1 MKTVRLSIV
10 SKWMVAI
17 AVWLPCVM
25 CAQSGTSPLFVER
38 PKVGLVLSGGG
49 ARGAAHVGAIR
60 LIEELQIPVDYVAG
74 TSMGAIIGALYAIGY
89 TADEMDS
96 LLMTRD
102 WRVLLSNS
110 VPRSMQPYALRE
122 DEQHYQ
128 VNIPYENS
136 TRTENSA
143 RYRDAGIRVG
153 RHSSRFPKVLARPG
167 LIDGNNLLNEFAD
180 LTFAYHDSVSYDVFP
195 RPFACVAT
203 DLVTGNA
210 VVLDRG
216 YLAESMRASMS
227 IPGVFYPIYKGSQ
240 VLVDGGVVNNYP
252 VDVAHRMGAEIIIG
266 VDLNTGPTMAA
277 ELHSFPRIFERLIGT
292 MGSDLRRH
300 NVESTDVL
308 IAPMVGDYPVMGFDS
323 VRLDQLVDIGYEAAL
338 QCRPQLEALKE
349 RMGIYAAPVV
359 ESETVL
365 PSPLTASSD
374 TFVLGSISVVGYDRT
389 EMLDLLSQYG
399 ISEGRIISGD
409 DMSLAVEGIYG
420 LGTFSSVQYHLSD
433 QEPYALEMLV
443 VPNPYNQIQLGFRI
457 DSEEAAAALFSMG
470 INELRLSGPKLDLT
484 MRLSANPWV
493 KAHVAYAWCGGPQV
507 NASVKYWFSDV
518 NRFYEHSAHAFDYH
532 YYGSDLFLSDLLSR
546 AYDLRLGARYDHFL
560 VRGLRH
566 DELPAR
572 SYADTGD
579 RDSYV
584 GLYVSLRDDL
594 FDAAYLPTSGY
605 AYGVEAA
612 YSMNNRKH
620 SCFGTLQ
627 ADASAAFPLTRT
639 TVLQPAVY
647 MRMLWGGDVPSVYAN
662 SLGGYLPGRYM
673 RQQIPFV
680 GLTGCEFMQRQL
692 AVLRLDVRQQL
703 VPDFYLSAIAN
714 YAYSTDRLRSPLEGK
729 GLWGLATG
737 LTYSTTVG
745 SLSFYTHWSDAHHRF
760 GAYVSFGYAF

>member
-252 VDVAHRMGAEIIIG
+252 VDVARRMGAEIIIG

-349 RMGIYAAPVV
+349 RLGIYAAPVV

-409 DMSLAVEGIYG
+409 DISLAVEGIYG

-443 VPNPYNQIQLGFRI
+443 VPNPYNQVQLGFRI

-493 KAHVAYAWCGGPQV
+493 KAYAAYAWCGGPQV

-605 AYGVEAA
+605 TYGVEAA

-714 YAYSTDRLRSPLEGK
+714 YAYSTNRLRSPFEGK
-729 GLWGLATG
+729 GLWGLAAG

-745 SLSFYTHWSDAHHRF
+745 PLSFYTHWSDAHHRF